1 MKKNFKLRISTLLL
15 IVILVVFAVLLI
27 VNETKLFK
35 NDVNYSFDEAVSMQ
49 QGKGIVQTKEEDGK
63 FVEANNNEIAKAMT
77 ISHKDNDMKYMDITE
92 KVPMSESEVNQLLKG
107 KGILENR
114 GKVFLEAQEK
124 YEVNV
129 IYLVS
134 HALVETGNG
143 KSELAKGIKDG
154 KKRYYNFFGIGAFD
168 SSAVRSGKSYA
179 EKDNGH
185 HQIRRLLVVQSSFV
199 MNILKTIN

>member
-1 MKKNFKLRISTLLL
+1 MKKKFKIRISTLLL
-15 IVILVVFAVLLI
+15 MIILVIFAVLLI

-114 GKVFLEAQEK
+114 GKVFLEAQE
-124 YEVNV
+124 NMRLMSF
-129 IYLVS
+129 IL
-134 HALVETGNG
+134 
-143 KSELAKGIKDG
+143 LAM
-154 KKRYYNFFGIGAFD
+154 
-168 SSAVRSGKSYA
+168 
-179 EKDNGH
+179 H
-185 HQIRRLLVVQSSFV
+185 
-199 MNILKTIN
+199 

>member
-154 KKRYYNFFGIGAFD
+154 KNAITTFWY
-168 SSAVRSGKSYA
+168 RS
-179 EKDNGH
+179 
-185 HQIRRLLVVQSSFV
+185 IR
-199 MNILKTIN
+199 

>member
-114 GKVFLEAQEK
+114 GKFSRSSRK

-154 KKRYYNFFGIGAFD
+154 KKRYYNF
-168 SSAVRSGKSYA
+168 
-179 EKDNGH
+179 
-185 HQIRRLLVVQSSFV
+185 LV
-199 MNILKTIN
+199 